1 MGRNPGGVSGRRTR
15 PAGGILRLPRP
26 AAMQLCLPRMGQSVD
41 STRPRWHARLQ
52 SEEMKSPKA
61 KAFDLCVSPLKKV
74 DRKSTRLELQSLMRI
89 SYAVFCLKKKQT
101 I

>member
-1 MGRNPGGVSGRRTR
+1 MGRNPGGVSGRMTR

-52 SEEMKSPKA
+52 SEEMKSSKA
-61 KAFDLCVSPLKKV
+61 KAFDLCVLRSEEHT
-74 DRKSTRLELQSLMRI
+74 SELQSLMRL
-89 SYAVFCLKKKQT
+89 SYAVFFLNKK
-101 I
+101 ISYFVCI